1 MGNIVNATTLIWAI
15 VITIIV
21 FIFIIIL
28 IVKNKKIKDLKKHV
42 EKLEIE
48 KNSIVNAPVLTELS
62 KVQALVKNERM
73 TDRYNN
79 WNDEITLLKDKTIP
93 KITDMILEIDALL
106 EQKQYTIVIKKMTDI
121 EVEIFKSKEKAEFL
135 LEEMHLITSSEAR
148 NRDYITKLKS
158 QYREAISKYNNTI
171 KDYGEIAESI
181 ELQKE
186 NIEKRFKAFE
196 SLLEQSEYDEV
207 ERLIDSLDDM
217 IRNIT
222 VVIEEVP
229 AIVLMGKTIIP
240 KRINEIRSIY
250 DNMLSDGYQ
259 LDYLNIEY
267 NIKEIEKKISDIFD
281 RAKILN
287 VEDSIL
293 ELKTVN
299 EYFDNV
305 LNDFD
310 TEKRSRKEFEDTS
323 KFVSEK
329 ITKLENIMHDLY
341 EQLDDLIKNYD
352 LTNEE
357 ITVLSGINTDLEAL
371 HKDYDILD
379 THLKQHTFAYSK
391 LNNECEILGVRASKI
406 EDRLNYC
413 LETLGTL
420 KDDEKRAREQL
431 REIKLLLKDCK
442 YRINEYKL
450 PVINNKYFV
459 ELDEANMSIREI
471 VKELDRM
478 PININTLNTRV
489 DTSRDL
495 VLKLYN
501 TTNEMIKTAK
511 LAETSI
517 VYGNRYRSSES
528 SVNDGLNIAE
538 KYFFRGDYKRALE
551 SSINAIEIIE
561 PGIYNKLLE
570 ESK

>member
-1 MGNIVNATTLIWAI
+1 MKNIVNTTTLIWTI
-15 VITIIV
+15 IITIIV
-21 FIFIIIL
+21 FICIIFIVL
-28 IVKNKKIKDLKKHV
+28 KNKKIKNLKKQV
-42 EKLEIE
+42 EELEIE
-48 KNSIVNAPVLTELS
+48 KNMIVNAPVLTELS

-79 WNDEITLLKDKTIP
+79 WNYEIELLKDKTIP

-106 EQKQYTIVIKKMTDI
+106 EQKQYTIVIKKMTNI
-121 EVEIFKSKEKAEFL
+121 EVEIFKSKEKADYL
-135 LEEMHLITSSEAR
+135 LSEMHLITSSEAR

-158 QYREAISKYNNTI
+158 QYRETINKYNNTI

-181 ELQKE
+181 DLQKE
-186 NIEKRFKAFE
+186 NIEKRFKTFE
-196 SLLEQSEYDEV
+196 TLLEQSEYDEV
-207 ERLIDSLDDM
+207 EKLIDSLDEM
-217 IRNIT
+217 IKNIS
-222 VVIEEVP
+222 VVVEEVP

-240 KRINEIRSIY
+240 KRIDELKSIY
-250 DNMLSDGYQ
+250 DKLVSEGYQ
-259 LDYLNIEY
+259 LDYLNVEY
-267 NIKEIEKKISDIFD
+267 NIKEIEKKIMDIFD

-287 VEDSIL
+287 IEDSIL
-293 ELKTVN
+293 ELKTMN

-310 TEKRSRKEFEDTS
+310 TEKRNKKEFEETS

-329 ITKLENIMHDLY
+329 ISKLEHIMHDLY
-341 EQLDDLIKNYD
+341 NQLDDLIKNYD
-352 LTNEE
+352 LTKEE
-357 ITVLSGINTDLEAL
+357 VSVLTTINSDLELL
-371 HKDYDILD
+371 HEDYNILI
-379 THLKQHTFAYSK
+379 THLKQKSFAFSK

-431 REIKLLLKDCK
+431 KEIKLLLKESK
-442 YRINEYKL
+442 YKINEFKL

-459 ELDEANMSIREI
+459 ELDDANESVREI
-471 VKELDRM
+471 IKELDRM

-511 LAETSI
+511 LAEISI
-517 VYGNRYRSSES
+517 VYGNRYRSSEQA
-528 SVNDGLNIAE
+528 VNDGLSIAE
-538 KYFFRGDYKRALE
+538 KYFFRGDYKKALE
-551 SSINAIEIIE
+551 TSINAIELIE

-570 ESK
+570 ESR

>member
-1 MGNIVNATTLIWAI
+1 MKNIVNTTTLIWSI
-15 VITIIV
+15 IITII
-21 FIFIIIL
+21 IFICIIF
-28 IVKNKKIKDLKKHV
+28 IVLKNKKIKNLKKHI
-42 EKLEIE
+42 EELEIE
-48 KNSIVNAPVLTELS
+48 KNMIVNAPVLTELS
-62 KVQALVKNERM
+62 KVQTLVKNERM

-79 WNDEITLLKDKTIP
+79 WNNEINLLKDKTIP
-93 KITDMILEIDALL
+93 KITDMILETDGLL
-106 EQKQYTIVIKKMTDI
+106 EQKQYTIVIRKMTDI
-121 EVEIFKSKEKAEFL
+121 EVEIFKSREKADFL
-135 LEEMHLITSSEAR
+135 LDEMHLITSSEAR

-158 QYREAISKYNNTI
+158 QYRETINKYNNTI

-181 ELQKE
+181 NLQKE

-196 SLLEQSEYDEV
+196 ALLEQSEYDEV
-207 ERLIDSLDDM
+207 EKLVDSLDEM
-217 IRNIT
+217 IKNIT
-222 VVIEEVP
+222 IVVEEVP
-229 AIVLMGKTIIP
+229 AIVLMGKTVIP
-240 KRINEIRSIY
+240 KRIDEVKSIY
-250 DNMLSDGYQ
+250 EKLINDGYQ
-259 LDYLNIEY
+259 LDYLNVEY
-267 NIKEIEKKISDIFD
+267 NIKEIEKKIMDIFD

-293 ELKTVN
+293 ELKTMN

-310 TEKRSRKEFEDTS
+310 TEKRSRKEFNETAN
-323 KFVSEK
+323 FVYEK
-329 ITKLENIMHDLY
+329 IKKLERIMGDLY

-357 ITVLSGINTDLEAL
+357 IAVLTGINSDLEVL
-371 HKDYDILD
+371 HKDYDILI
-379 THLKQHTFAYSK
+379 THLKQKTFAFSK

-431 REIKLLLKDCK
+431 KEIKLLLRESK
-442 YRINEYKL
+442 YKINEFKL

-459 ELDEANMSIREI
+459 ELEDANESVREI
-471 VKELDRM
+471 IKELDKM

-501 TTNEMIKTAK
+501 TTNEMVKTAK

-517 VYGNRYRSSES
+517 VYGNRYRSSEE
-528 SVNDGLNIAE
+528 SVSNGLDIAT
-538 KYFFRGDYKRALE
+538 KYFFRGDYKKALE
-551 SSINAIEIIE
+551 ASINAIEIIE
-561 PGIYNKLLE
+561 PDIYNKLLE

>member
-28 IVKNKKIKDLKKHV
+28 IVKNKKIKDLKKNV

-293 ELKTVN
+293 ELKTMN

-357 ITVLSGINTDLEAL
+357 IAVLSGINTDLEAL

>member
-293 ELKTVN
+293 ELKTMN

-357 ITVLSGINTDLEAL
+357 IAVLSGINTDLEAL

>member
-1 MGNIVNATTLIWAI
+1 MDKIVNTTTLICAI
-15 VITIIV
+15 VITIII
-21 FIFIIIL
+21 FICIIFIIL
-28 IVKNKKIKDLKKHV
+28 KNMKIKKLRKHI
-42 EKLEIE
+42 ERLEIE
-48 KNSIVNAPVLTELS
+48 KNMIVNAPVLTELS

-79 WNDEITLLKDKTIP
+79 WNNEISQLKDKEIP

-106 EQKQYTIVIKKMTDI
+106 EQKQYTIVIKKMTNI
-121 EVEIFKSKEKAEFL
+121 EVEIFKSKEKADFL
-135 LEEMHLITSSEAR
+135 LDEMHLITSSEAR

-158 QYREAISKYNNTI
+158 QYRETISKYNNTI

-181 ELQKE
+181 DLQKE

-196 SLLEQSEYDEV
+196 ALLEKSEYDEV
-207 ERLIDSLDDM
+207 EKLIDSLDEM

-222 VVIEEVP
+222 VVVEEVP
-229 AIVLMGKTIIP
+229 AIVLMGKTVIP
-240 KRINEIRSIY
+240 KRIEEVKSIY
-250 DNMLSDGYQ
+250 EKLVNDGYQ
-259 LDYLNIEY
+259 LDYLNVEY
-267 NIKEIEKKISDIFD
+267 NIKEIEKKIMDIFD

-287 VEDSIL
+287 IEDSIL
-293 ELKTVN
+293 ELKTMN

-310 TEKRSRKEFEDTS
+310 MEKRSRKEFEETS
-323 KFVSEK
+323 KFVYEK
-329 ITKLENIMHDLY
+329 IKKLEGIMKDLY
-341 EQLDDLIKNYD
+341 NQLDDLIKNYD

-357 ITVLSGINTDLEAL
+357 VSVLTSINSDLEIL
-371 HKDYDILD
+371 HKDYEILS
-379 THLKQHTFAYSK
+379 THTKQNSFAFSK

-431 REIKLLLKDCK
+431 KEIKMLLKECK
-442 YRINEYKL
+442 YKINEFKL

-459 ELDEANMSIREI
+459 ELEDANESVKEI
-471 VKELDRM
+471 VKELDKM
-478 PININTLNTRV
+478 PININILNTRV

-517 VYGNRYRSSES
+517 VYGNRYRS
-528 SVNDGLNIAE
+528 NDKSLDNGLEIAE
-538 KYFFRGDYKRALE
+538 RYFFRGDYKKSLE
-551 SSINAIEIIE
+551 SSINAIEIVE